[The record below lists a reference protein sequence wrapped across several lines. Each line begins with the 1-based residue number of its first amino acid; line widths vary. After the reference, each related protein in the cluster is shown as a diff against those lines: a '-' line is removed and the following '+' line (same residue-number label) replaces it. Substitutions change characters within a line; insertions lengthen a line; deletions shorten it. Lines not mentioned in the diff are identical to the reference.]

1 VFFLI
6 VAGLLL
12 GFANAV
18 VSAAKPS
25 HSVFC
30 LIACAVM
37 VSCLWIGLAAEFLG
51 LSLLFVTVGAV
62 MTLFLF
68 IVMMLE
74 MDSHAQQSRGW
85 SSMGFGFL
93 WLLTWLLPMGW
104 MCLQWWQSDNESSSG
119 LIQVAK
125 GSVFDARSGFHLES
139 NTIQLA
145 EVLYTDYFWPFQLL
159 GLVLLVALLI
169 TVGFVSR
176 PPRNRKVQ
184 KIQDQIAV
192 DPRQRVKLVDGFSG
206 VDA

>member
-1 VFFLI
+1 MFFLI

-18 VSAAKPS
+18 ISAAKPS

-30 LIACAVM
+30 LIACALM
-37 VSCLWIGLAAEFLG
+37 VSGLWIGLSAEFLG

-68 IVMMLE
+68 IVMMLD
-74 MDSHAQQSRGW
+74 MDVQAQQSRSW
-85 SSMGFGFL
+85 SSMGFGLL
-93 WLLTWLLPMGW
+93 WLLTWLLPMSW
-104 MCLQWWQSDNESSSG
+104 LSLQWWQSDNELGSG
-119 LIQVAK
+119 LIQVAP
-125 GSVFDARSGFHLES
+125 GLVFAQKSGFHLES
-139 NTIQLA
+139 NTAQIA

-176 PPRNRKVQ
+176 PPRGRKVQ
-184 KIQDQIAV
+184 KIQEQIAV
-192 DPRQRVKLVDGFSG
+192 DPAQRVKLVDGFSG
-206 VDA
+206 GDA